1 MKVIQKTSP
10 LGAFEYIRG
19 SLNLPDEWTWGILDG
34 DAGVEGAAILNV
46 SRAVLK
52 S

>member
-1 MKVIQKTSP
+1 M
-10 LGAFEYIRG
+10 
-19 SLNLPDEWTWGILDG
+19 NLPDEWTWGILDG

-52 S
+52 KLAEDAHKQNSTDTTLIG